1 MEVVREAYCPMLEN
15 ILGNSSFYVPTAIG
29 KSDSLLVNI
38 DHGSKTDNRILKGNI
53 MADPA
58 NAPGTSS
65 SLPLPSPISIFNA
78 IHFTVVRRLRLT
90 TITGP
95 GRGGKGTGKGTGSR
109 VRLHDEWLPTSEFP
123 AIAWRPE
130 ELRRHYDEL
139 IQRP

>member
-1 MEVVREAYCPMLEN
+1 MAGVSRIEGSMEVVREAYCPMLEN

-38 DHGSKTDNRILKGNI
+38 DHGSKTDNRILKGNT

-65 SLPLPSPISIFNA
+65 SPPLPSPISIFNA
-78 IHFTVVRRLRLT
+78 IYFTVVRRLRLV

-95 GRGGKGTGKGTGSR
+95 GKGGKGTGKCAGSR
-109 VRLHDEWLPTSEFP
+109 VRLHDEWLPTSEF
-123 AIAWRPE
+123 
-130 ELRRHYDEL
+130 L
-139 IQRP
+139 